1 MHALVLLA
9 FLQAP
14 SLAEPMR
21 AGCSPDDPV
30 VATLSAQDQVEV
42 QMARAG
48 ESDQTCYKVALTRS
62 GQRSAGY
69 VLGAALPAVAAFIHA
84 REKESKE
91 AAEAMARYVP
101 PAPKPAP
108 GKPDGLR
115 PLDPNVP
122 SHFDNF
128 SGKDSKG
135 KPFSLSSLGGRAV
148 VVTFWSPQNRGAP
161 AQLMSMMPLYNQLHK
176 SGLAAVGVS
185 MDPKASR
192 ISAALDDVT
201 LPWPQVP
208 DQDGLAAHYHVDPRA
223 GETFV
228 LDASHRVVA
237 AGPMGPEIEK
247 AVRQLLA
254 AP

>member
-1 MHALVLLA
+1 MLA

-30 VATLSAQDQVEV
+30 IATLSAQDQVQV
-42 QMARAG
+42 QTARAG

-62 GQRSAGY
+62 GQRSTGY
-69 VLGAALPAVAAFIHA
+69 VLGAALSAVTEFIRA
-84 REKESKE
+84 REKESRE
-91 AAEAMARYVP
+91 AAEALARYVP

-108 GKPDGLR
+108 DKDGIK
-115 PLDPNVP
+115 PLDPSLP
-122 SHFDNF
+122 RHFDNF

-135 KPFSLSSLGGRAV
+135 KPFSLSGLGGRAV

-161 AQLMSMMPLYNQLHK
+161 GQLMSMMPLYSQLHK
-176 SGLAAVGVS
+176 SGLVAVGVS

-192 ISAALDDVT
+192 INAALDDVT
-201 LPWPQVP
+201 LPWPQVA